1 MENESREGV
10 TLEILRERIN
20 GVDRELMELIS
31 KRIQIALEI
40 GKLKNKEGLPVRD
53 EAREEEV
60 IKQWESFATVLSI
73 DPAFIRPI
81 VEALIQAS
89 RLSQENQKYE

>member
-1 MENESREGV
+1 MENESREEV

-20 GVDRELMELIS
+20 GVDRELMGLIS
-31 KRIQIALEI
+31 TRIQIALEI
-40 GKLKNKEGLPVRD
+40 GKLKNKAGIPVRD

-60 IKQWESFATVLSI
+60 IKQWESFASELGI
-73 DPAFIRPI
+73 DPALIRPI

>member
-1 MENESREGV
+1 MENESREEV

-20 GVDRELMELIS
+20 GVDRELMGLIS
-31 KRIQIALEI
+31 TRIQIALEI
-40 GKLKNKEGLPVRD
+40 GKLKNKAGIPVRD

-60 IKQWESFATVLSI
+60 IKQWESFASELGI
-73 DPAFIRPI
+73 DPALIRPI

-89 RLSQENQKYE
+89 RLSQEKQKYE

>member
-1 MENESREGV
+1 MENESREEV

-20 GVDRELMELIS
+20 GVDRELMGLIS
-31 KRIQIALEI
+31 QRIQIALEI
-40 GKLKNKEGLPVRD
+40 GKLKNKAGIPVRD

-60 IKQWESFATVLSI
+60 IKQWESFASELGI
-73 DPAFIRPI
+73 DPALIRPI

>member
-1 MENESREGV
+1 MENESREEV

-20 GVDRELMELIS
+20 GVDRELMGLIS
-31 KRIQIALEI
+31 QRIQIALEI
-40 GKLKNKEGLPVRD
+40 GKLKNKAGIPVRD

-60 IKQWESFATVLSI
+60 IKQWESFASELGI
-73 DPAFIRPI
+73 DPALIRPI

-89 RLSQENQKYE
+89 RLSQEKQKYE